1 MFKIYATNNMYGEGK
16 RALAYIKSNELCRL
30 IKENHFAFATRDGR
44 TVRSLS
50 VPMAMGYWADL
61 REIEI
66 MWGRSY
72 SDREAMEAAFSRFLS
87 YTPELSR
94 TGVVDY
100 LSDIDFGGRWVNR
113 LHSDACSIMYA
124 ITHHNVKTCVLV
136 LEEIDE
142 TEVFA

>member
-1 MFKIYATNNMYGEGK
+1 MFKIYSTNNMYGERK
-16 RALAYIKSNELCRL
+16 RALASIKSDELCRL
-30 IKENHFAFATRDGR
+30 IKLNHIEYTTLDGR

-50 VPMAMGYWADL
+50 VPSAMGYWADL

-66 MWGRSY
+66 MWGRSC
-72 SDREAMEAAFSRFLS
+72 SDHKARAAVFSRFRS

-100 LSDIDFGGRWVNR
+100 QADHEFDGRWLNR
-113 LHSDACSIMYA
+113 LSSDAYSIMYA
-124 ITHHNVKTCVLV
+124 ITHHNPKTCFLV

-142 TEVFA
+142 TEVFG